1 MSAAQ
6 TTSDAPARA
15 SQALTRQQ
23 LLLAG
28 AGGAAL
34 LGAGGAIA
42 PRLAQAAAGAKSGGT
57 MRVGIGGGGPTDNF
71 DAALINGPS
80 ATTRGQVYYETLVWL
95 DGTFGLHNWLC
106 DRCEPNAAADVWTV
120 RLKQGLEFHNGKTV
134 TADDVLFSIRRL
146 LDPKTGATA
155 AAQLGALDMKASK
168 TLDERTVEFHLKR
181 PTSFFDQILSDIVYI
196 VPVGYNP
203 KKPVSTGP
211 WKLISYKPGQQTV
224 LEPFANYWGV
234 KPKLDRLV
242 IVELPDDSARVNA
255 LLSGQ
260 VDAIN
265 QVPFAQVP
273 VLQANGNLQTVVSPT
288 AAWNPITMRVD
299 TAPFNDVRVRQAIR
313 LVMDREQAVK
323 TALFGQG
330 IPASDYYG
338 RFDPA
343 AGTGLKR
350 TPDIERAKS
359 LLKAAGKSGL
369 KVELVTSP
377 ISAGIVE
384 ACQVLRPEREG
395 RGHRHHAQEG
405 RRLDV
410 LRRLRQ
416 VAVRG
421 RLLGRPPVPRDRV
434 AERRAGRERRQHD
447 ALQRPGV
454 QQALQPGRAPAR
466 RRQAAPDHQAHA
478 EDPVRPRRQPDLVVP
493 EHDRRL
499 LEEGHRLHEGRPD
512 GVGARPLPAEPA
524 LVRLASAGVMAEP
537 RTNRRPGSAA
547 AICRA

>member
-1 MSAAQ
+1 MSAAL

-42 PRLAQAAAGAKSGGT
+42 PRLAQGAASAKSGGT

-168 TLDERTVEFHLKR
+168 SLDERTVEFHLKR

-234 KPKLDRLV
+234 KPKLDRLL

-369 KVELVTSP
+369 RVELVTSP

-384 ACQVLRPEREG
+384 ACQVLAQNAKAAGIDITLKKVDVSTYFGGYGKWPFAVDYWVGLPYLVTASLNDGPGANVVNTTHFNDPEFNKLFNQAARQLDADKRRPIIKRMQKIQYD
-395 RGHRHHAQEG
+395 RGGNLIWSYQNTIDAYSKKVTGFTKVDQTG
-405 RRLDV
+405 W
-410 LRRLRQ
+410 
-416 VAVRG
+416 G
-421 RLLGRPPVPRDRV
+421 LGRC
-434 AERRAGRERRQHD
+434 Q
-447 ALQRPGV
+447 LN
-454 QQALQPGRAPAR
+454 
-466 RRQAAPDHQAHA
+466 
-478 EDPVRPRRQPDLVVP
+478 
-493 EHDRRL
+493 RL
-499 LEEGHRLHEGRPD
+499 SF
-512 GVGARPLPAEPA
+512 V
-524 LVRLASAGVMAEP
+524 
-537 RTNRRPGSAA
+537 
-547 AICRA
+547 

>member
-1 MSAAQ
+1 
-6 TTSDAPARA
+6 
-15 SQALTRQQ
+15 
-23 LLLAG
+23 
-28 AGGAAL
+28 
-34 LGAGGAIA
+34 
-42 PRLAQAAAGAKSGGT
+42 

-106 DRCEPNAAADVWTV
+106 DRCEPNAAADGWTV

-168 TLDERTVEFHLKR
+168 SLDERTVEFHLKR

-384 ACQVLRPEREG
+384 ACQVW
-395 RGHRHHAQEG
+395 
-405 RRLDV
+405 
-410 LRRLRQ
+410 
-416 VAVRG
+416 
-421 RLLGRPPVPRDRV
+421 PRT
-434 AERRAGRERRQHD
+434 
-447 ALQRPGV
+447 QRPRV
-454 QQALQPGRAPAR
+454 STSRSRRSTSRRTSAATASGRSP
-466 RRQAAPDHQAHA
+466 
-478 EDPVRPRRQPDLVVP
+478 
-493 EHDRRL
+493 
-499 LEEGHRLHEGRPD
+499 
-512 GVGARPLPAEPA
+512 
-524 LVRLASAGVMAEP
+524 S
-537 RTNRRPGSAA
+537 TTGSAS
-547 AICRA
+547 RTS